1 MSIVDLHD
9 ATYALGC
16 TESPFACEQDL
27 AISESF
33 FQNSAFASDE
43 YILELRATN
52 GQNAT
57 GICYNILFSSAT
69 NLTNVQEQHS

>member
-1 MSIVDLHD
+1 MDLHD
-9 ATYALGC
+9 SAYALGC

-27 AISESF
+27 AISENF
-33 FQNSAFASDE
+33 FQTPAFESED

-57 GICYNILFSSAT
+57 GKTLLLSFAT
-69 NLTNVQEQHS
+69 NATNVQEQHN